1 MKKLILIS
9 ILLLIFT
16 NSFADAYTD
25 LGEAAFQGFIGA
37 FALAVLFSSV
47 YMITSLLIPKSVST
61 LKKLTSTLKKTK
73 RNIENIAK
81 TPEDRI
87 LEIDDTYYEQALK
100 EVEENTKNQGLWIK
114 AGIITNDSL
123 PMQKTEYIKLRAKQ
137 LSEENPK

>member
-1 MKKLILIS
+1 
-9 ILLLIFT
+9 
-16 NSFADAYTD
+16 
-25 LGEAAFQGFIGA
+25 
-37 FALAVLFSSV
+37 
-47 YMITSLLIPKSVST
+47 MITSLLIPKSVST